1 MQVIRIKTVTWYDTT
16 YAFISTWQNAI
27 NKQVKRSKLSKSH
40 TYQYNCREACKWNFV
55 HLVAS
60 YQLNLA
66 TNPQQILPMELSP
79 WCIALLALTVIDARN
94 RGPPSTE
101 LLTLLNSMPW
111 RNFSKFTIALA
122 KMRRVSQT
130 TPILGVIYHFIF
142 GKIDIIPMCTKFSAL
157 SSGLKN

>member
-60 YQLNLA
+60 CQLNLA

-101 LLTLLNSMPW
+101 LLTSLNGVPW
-111 RNFSKFTIALA
+111 RNFSKSNTAHA
-122 KMRRVSQT
+122 KICHVSPT
-130 TPILGVIYHFIF
+130 TPLFGVICH
-142 GKIDIIPMCTKFSAL
+142 L
-157 SSGLKN
+157 LVKNW